1 MLVCMHEENIF
12 KNICC
17 CSPFGCLYLLS
28 DLYTDLMVA
37 GPRWRFETFSF
48 LLYSQR
54 FIKGQ
59 VEVARQK
66 ATCSWFYSEK
76 YSRFSELL
84 SGLKIAV
91 L

>member
-12 KNICC
+12 KIFAVVAHLDACIYYLICK
-17 CSPFGCLYLLS
+17 
-28 DLYTDLMVA
+28 TDLTVA
-37 GPRWRFETFSF
+37 GPHWRFGTFSF

-66 ATCSWFYSEK
+66 KSDMFV
-76 YSRFSELL
+76 
-84 SGLKIAV
+84 V
-91 L
+91 LF